1 MNKILKERS
10 NKKKKSAAEID
21 KLDGAQRLDGPRN
34 SDDGPVKFLPREKW
48 WG

>member
-21 KLDGAQRLDGPRN
+21 KLDGAQRLDGR
-34 SDDGPVKFLPREKW
+34 PREILAQRKMM
-48 WG
+48 GIKG